1 MLQSLRCALFSILY
15 NAAGFWF
22 GLTGWLL
29 GWLPYKPRAYY
40 IRQWNFFALFLAKHL
55 VGVKVELRGGEHIP
69 DSPCVI
75 MSKHQSQWETF
86 YLQTIFP
93 MMCTI
98 LKKELLDIP
107 FFGWGLRKL
116 EPIAIDRSNPKQA
129 LRAIQKTGLQRVQ
142 QGRSVLI
149 FPEGTRIP
157 YGQKGN
163 YARSGSSLAIEA
175 QIPVLPIAH
184 NAGYC
189 WPSDKFVKRRG
200 TITIS
205 IGKPIESE
213 GKTSRELTEQV
224 ERWIET
230 ECANLQV

>member
-1 MLQSLRCALFSILY
+1 MLQKMRCALFHFLY

-29 GWLPYKPRAYY
+29 GWLPYKPRAKY

-55 VGVKVELRGGEHIP
+55 VGVKVELRGAENIP
-69 DSPCVI
+69 DFPCVI

-86 YLQTIFP
+86 YLQTVFP

-98 LKKELLDIP
+98 LKKELLEIP

-129 LRAIQKTGLQRVQ
+129 LRAIQKTGLQRLA

-149 FPEGTRIP
+149 FPEGTRMP
-157 YGQKGN
+157 FGEKGN
-163 YARSGSSLAIEA
+163 YARSGASLAVEA
-175 QIPVLPIAH
+175 RVPILPIAH

-189 WPSDKFVKRRG
+189 WPSDEFLKKRG
-200 TITIS
+200 TIIVS
-205 IGKPIESE
+205 MGPLINAE
-213 GKTSRELTEQV
+213 GKTSREVTQEV
-224 ERWIET
+224 ERWIEN
-230 ECANLQV
+230 ECGRL